1 MNLPL
6 APGREFQPSR
16 GCGHSPG
23 PPARQ
28 EPAFRGLILS
38 KLFGERPRQRNEA
51 RPRPGPASGLRSVRL
66 NKHCP
71 SRPGR
76 ERVCAHTPVH
86 VCVCAHVCG
95 LCMCVPVCLCM
106 SARVHLCVHVCLCA
120 HECMCAHV
128 CTFVCNCLC
137 ATARLDEGTASPAPG
152 GGRAREPA
160 CVRSHAPPSGSLVL
174 ARRALSHSTD
184 STAASGRHAGR
195 GTLGGPTTSASA
207 RDVRS
212 ARDVTQSHRFSRR
225 GHASFPARE
234 PLCPDLPPHHRRGTL
249 SEGSHGG
256 PAEAASKG
264 PLHRPS
270 RPHGAAPLCSLGT
283 KATQ

>member
-1 MNLPL
+1 MAAGVAGTGTELPPAPLTLPL
-6 APGREFQPSR
+6 GSSQGESPRSTGEKNDVNTLPSPALPLAKVAPGGCTFLSAVRRVRPGGRGGHREPAPAPGREFQPSR

-38 KLFGERPRQRNEA
+38 ELFGERPRQRNEA

-95 LCMCVPVCLCM
+95 LCMCVPVCLCT

-120 HECMCAHV
+120 HECICVRTCAP
-128 CTFVCNCLC
+128 LC
-137 ATARLDEGTASPAPG
+137 ATA
-152 GGRAREPA
+152 
-160 CVRSHAPPSGSLVL
+160 CVR
-174 ARRALSHSTD
+174 
-184 STAASGRHAGR
+184 
-195 GTLGGPTTSASA
+195 
-207 RDVRS
+207 VRTC
-212 ARDVTQSHRFSRR
+212 V
-225 GHASFPARE
+225 P
-234 PLCPDLPPHHRRGTL
+234 
-249 SEGSHGG
+249 
-256 PAEAASKG
+256 
-264 PLHRPS
+264 
-270 RPHGAAPLCSLGT
+270 
-283 KATQ
+283 